1 MEAGVTVTYGS
12 VATNTPHLVSLGT
25 GRLSTAVTLHPI
37 KQGRVTVGSDPTCD
51 IYVVGS
57 GVASVHCRVENS
69 HGVVTLYPV
78 AGSTLVDSTPVD
90 KPTRLSQGSML
101 TIGRTNYL
109 RFNHPAEAMLMKS
122 VLPSARR
129 DQITADLTQLD
140 KELDISIK
148 EMSRTKP
155 PVAPKD
161 DKLTSIM
168 SKVSKFEYYAKQH
181 KNVGRSQFYTN
192 TESEI
197 SPKVFSSK
205 SLTVNTPAKDVLGG
219 KTMPNYMKTKDQKVV
234 INENNSVD
242 PKSCTY
248 ANVAIR
254 NNTKIGDIVKNF
266 DEKLPKKVNNDV
278 MNDSLYGKINNDR
291 RDEKSNIERTEAVDY
306 RNETKYQEYSRT
318 DQDRQNECAR
328 SYKDTSFEISRS
340 NQETRNQ
347 GYARTKQEFLRNNQ
361 ITQDQDFPRTNQDL
375 DHSRNQV
382 RSDQESS
389 RSQDRY
395 PESSRSQ
402 ARNQQFPGQE
412 KHQEMS
418 RSQDR
423 RQESST
429 SQNRYAES
437 SRSNLEMSRSQER
450 SLQNGAVG
458 VPQYSPVY
466 ANQKILEYLRK
477 NFAYQIDLKLRK

>member
-1 MEAGVTVTYGS
+1 
-12 VATNTPHLVSLGT
+12 
-25 GRLSTAVTLHPI
+25 
-37 KQGRVTVGSDPTCD
+37 
-51 IYVVGS
+51 
-57 GVASVHCRVENS
+57 
-69 HGVVTLYPV
+69 
-78 AGSTLVDSTPVD
+78 
-90 KPTRLSQGSML
+90 
-101 TIGRTNYL
+101 
-109 RFNHPAEAMLMKS
+109 
-122 VLPSARR
+122 
-129 DQITADLTQLD
+129 
-140 KELDISIK
+140 
-148 EMSRTKP
+148 MSRTKP

-161 DKLTSIM
+161 DKITSIM

-219 KTMPNYMKTKDQKVV
+219 KTIPNYMKTKDQKVV
-234 INENNSVD
+234 INENNTVD

-278 MNDSLYGKINNDR
+278 MNDSLYGKINTDR
-291 RDEKSNIERTEAVDY
+291 RDEKNNIERMEAIDF
-306 RNETKYQEYSRT
+306 RNETKYQEYARS
-318 DQDRQNECAR
+318 DQDRQDESSR

-340 NQETRNQ
+340 NQGIRNQ
-347 GYARTKQEFLRNNQ
+347 DYARTKQEFLRNNQ
-361 ITQDQDFPRTNQDL
+361 VAKPQDLSRTNQVSKVL
-375 DHSRNQV
+375 EHSRNNQV
-382 RSDQESS
+382 RSDQELSSSIQESS

-402 ARNQQFPGQE
+402 DKNQEFPSQE

-418 RSQDR
+418 RSHDR

-429 SQNRYAES
+429 SQDRYAES

-450 SLQNGAVG
+450 SLLNGAIG

-466 ANQKILEYLRK
+466 ANQYERAETMRVKVCTIFVYS
-477 NFAYQIDLKLRK
+477 